1 MTDGLARRIPPL
13 TDPPAETLE
22 ILAKGLS
29 WNGSPLNMPQTLA
42 HHPKLLKRFT
52 VFAATFLTHSVLPDR
67 DRELLT
73 LRAAARFGTPYYFGH
88 HIETARAAG
97 LTDAEIESAATGAD
111 TFTGTDGLL
120 IDLVGQLAEATDIN
134 DDLWAALASHYDE
147 AQCIEAVFLVGFY
160 RMLAGFVNV
169 ARVEPEPGLPSWPP
183 TT

>member
-1 MTDGLARRIPPL
+1 MTGERTRRLAPL
-13 TDPPAETLE
+13 TDPPAETQE

-97 LTDAEIESAATGAD
+97 LTDAEIESAASGTD
-111 TFTGTDGLL
+111 TFTGTDSLL
-120 IDLVGQLAEATDIN
+120 IDLVAQLAEATDV
-134 DDLWAALASHYDE
+134 DDELWTALAAHYDE

-160 RMLAGFVNV
+160 RMVAGFVNV
-169 ARVEPEPGLPSWPP
+169 ARVEPEAGLPRWPP
-183 TT
+183 TA